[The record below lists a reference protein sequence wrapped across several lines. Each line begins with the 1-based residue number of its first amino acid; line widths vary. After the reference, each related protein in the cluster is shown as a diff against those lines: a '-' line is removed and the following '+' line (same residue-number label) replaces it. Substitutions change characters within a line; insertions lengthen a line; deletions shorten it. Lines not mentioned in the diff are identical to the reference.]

1 MIRPQNKSLM
11 PTRNMVCL
19 VFNAL
24 GRAAYFRHSRS
35 AARDT
40 YAELSERNA
49 LTSMYF
55 ICDEN
60 APRAETRAAYL
71 SFEHRHSACTES
83 LRLFSELVPTL
94 NSAL

>member
-1 MIRPQNKSLM
+1 MMAKT
-11 PTRNMVCL
+11 PTGYSNCKR
-19 VFNAL
+19 
-24 GRAAYFRHSRS
+24 R

-60 APRAETRAAYL
+60 APRADTRAAYM

-83 LRLFSELVPTL
+83 LRLFSRLVPTL
-94 NSAL
+94 NSALKP